1 MAASPD
7 KSGSS
12 LPGSAGTRSSSV
24 NQDQGQRNINYGNK
38 EGLFLA
44 INAQCVKD
52 EGFLTP
58 KCQEQ
63 GLWRGLQTQDGGSWV
78 QRIRGPGRPGEGAAY
93 FLSLMFCVREREK
106 VMVTCACC
114 YVKIDTFPIL
124 NEAGEKVGQ
133 ATSRL
138 DCHRVQG
145 KGGGRRAGDPSPR
158 RSGAGGGGGSVRTG
172 PEPTPGKGTSPKAK
186 NHHRGRVS
194 SKESRG

>member
-63 GLWRGLQTQDGGSWV
+63 GLWRGLQTPDGGSWV

-114 YVKIDTFPIL
+114 YVTIDTFPIL

-158 RSGAGGGGGSVRTG
+158 PRQARAHLRRPRTTTGGVCPPRSLGAEVRG
-172 PEPTPGKGTSPKAK
+172 EGEHLRIPCS
-186 NHHRGRVS
+186 
-194 SKESRG
+194 